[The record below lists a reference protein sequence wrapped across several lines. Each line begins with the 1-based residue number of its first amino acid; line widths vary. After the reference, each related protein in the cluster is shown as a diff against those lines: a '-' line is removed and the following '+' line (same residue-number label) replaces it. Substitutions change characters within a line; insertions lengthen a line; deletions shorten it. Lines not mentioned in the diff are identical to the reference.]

1 MKLYAKPGFETFEQG
16 LAGLWCP
23 VLTGRTDTALYDC
36 NPSTSNHGTLTN
48 FSNLNSAWVGATI
61 QGESGCV
68 LNIQD
73 SQWADCGLA
82 PSLNFTGP
90 FAVSAWVRNISGAFD
105 FGIVSKM
112 TAADF
117 YKGWGLI
124 TSAGTNGRLRAYWN
138 QGTRATSATTVTQ
151 VSAWQLLSMQWTGT
165 SAQIYINGGLDASSA
180 YSLAPDASASTLN
193 IGRYVFPD
201 RSMRGDLAEACVWN
215 RSLTRS
221 EHLDLHRLGPG
232 GAWQRYPR
240 RPRSYF
246 AQVLTTYRNR
256 SSRFLCFPG

>member
-1 MKLYAKPGFETFEQG
+1 MALADGLVGYWSPWLGSSGYRLLDRTRYA
-16 LAGLWCP
+16 
-23 VLTGRTDTALYDC
+23 
-36 NPSTSNHGTLTN
+36 NHGTLTN
-48 FSNLNSAWVGATI
+48 MDAGTDWVGATVR
-61 QGESGCV
+61 GRSGSV

-82 PSLNFTGP
+82 PGLNFTGP
-90 FAVSAWVRNISGAFD
+90 FAVAAWVRNISGAFD

-124 TSAGTNGRLRAYWN
+124 TSAGTNGKLLAYWN

-165 SAQIYINGGLDASSA
+165 SAQVYINGDLDASSA

-193 IGRYVFPD
+193 IGRYVFTGNN

-221 EHLDLHRLGPG
+221 EHLELYRLGPG
-232 GAWQRYPR
+232 WYQPYQQKRYAFVGGAGFKAYWHR
-240 RPRSYF
+240 RET
-246 AQVLTTYRNR
+246 QLIGGG
-256 SSRFLCFPG
+256 LK

>member
-1 MKLYAKPGFETFEQG
+1 MALADG
-16 LAGLWCP
+16 LVGYWSPWLGSSGYR
-23 VLTGRTDTALYDC
+23 LLDRTGRG
-36 NPSTSNHGTLTN
+36 NHGTLTN
-48 FSNLNSAWVGATI
+48 MDAGTDWVGATI
-61 QGESGCV
+61 QGKSGCV

-82 PSLNFTGP
+82 PGLNFTGP
-90 FAVSAWVRNISGAFD
+90 FAVAAWVRNISGAFD

-112 TAADF
+112 TTADD

-124 TSAGTNGRLRAYWN
+124 TTAGTNGKLRAYWN
-138 QGTRATSATTVTQ
+138 QGPRATSATTVTQ

-193 IGRYVFPD
+193 IGRYVYPD

-221 EHLDLHRLGPG
+221 EHFELYRLCPGWYQPYQRKRYAFVG
-232 GAWQRYPR
+232 GAGFKAYWAKRQ
-240 RPRSYF
+240 S
-246 AQVLTTYRNR
+246 QLIGGGV
-256 SSRFLCFPG
+256 